1 MLPFPTGYGSPA
13 NAYRWHR
20 LGAIFKHREPKSTPA
35 NGGQNNRA
43 AMADGL
49 ETAPSAYPAAFSI
62 PAPVEDVIG
71 HEALYEAARKC
82 FRGVGWKWSVQHYK
96 LTIIS
101 QTLRLEE
108 ELASGRYKEG
118 KTHPVHLTYPKKREA
133 LAISLRDRVV
143 QRSVNDR
150 RLYPA
155 MTRDLIYAN
164 FACQKG
170 KGTDAARNYWFR
182 AFHSAFH
189 HYGTSDLAL
198 VVIDM
203 KGYYDSMRHDVTNA
217 MIAAHTDAWT
227 APFTAR
233 TLDKQYKGA
242 VGYNPG
248 SQMVQIAG
256 ISYMNTI
263 DHFVKER
270 LRIRHYVHY
279 MDDLQAIMPFSQAE
293 AYLEAVKREAAKL
306 GLTLHPEK
314 TRITSV
320 GDGAVFLGFLY
331 RLTES
336 GKVLMFR
343 DPKRVKEIR
352 RRMKRLASRE
362 RRGEVPQGALDE
374 SYRCVR
380 ACMEKGNSRRLL
392 LSIDNLH
399 DSLKGEI
406 HYGRTA

>member
-1 MLPFPTGYGSPA
+1 MLAFPTGYGSPT
-13 NAYRWHR
+13 NAYRLYR
-20 LGAIFKHREPKSTPA
+20 TSAILKHREPKSAPA
-35 NGGQNNRA
+35 DGGQNTRA

-49 ETAPSAYPAAFSI
+49 AKAPSAYPAAFSLS
-62 PAPVEDVIG
+62 PQLEDVIG
-71 HEALYEAARKC
+71 HDALYEAALKC
-82 FRGVGWKWSVQHYK
+82 FRGVGWKWSVQHYR
-96 LTIIS
+96 LTVIP
-101 QTLRLEE
+101 QTLRLAD
-108 ELASGRYKEG
+108 ELASGTYREG
-118 KTHPVHLTYPKKREA
+118 RTHPVHLTYPKRREA

-170 KGTDAARNYWFR
+170 KGTDAARGYWFR
-182 AFHSAFH
+182 AFHSAYL

-198 VVIDM
+198 VMIDM
-203 KGYYDSMRHDVTNA
+203 KGYYDSMRHDTTNA
-217 MIAAHTDAWT
+217 MIAKRTDAWT
-227 APFTAR
+227 AAFSAR
-233 TLDKQYKGA
+233 TLDKQYKGE

-256 ISYMNTI
+256 ISYMNPI

-270 LRIRHYVHY
+270 LRVRYYVHY
-279 MDDLQAIMPFSQAE
+279 MDDLQAIMPHEQAE
-293 AYLEAVKREAAKL
+293 VYLEAVGREAAKL

-320 GDGAVFLGFLY
+320 RDGAVFLGFWY
-331 RLTES
+331 RLTET

-352 RRMKRLASRE
+352 RRMRRLANKE
-362 RRGEVPQGALDE
+362 RRGEAPRGALEE

-380 ACMEKGNSRRLL
+380 ACMEQGNSRRLL
-392 LSIDNLH
+392 RNMDNFYNQ
-399 DSLKGEI
+399 LKGEI
-406 HYGRTA
+406 EYGKAA